1 MGNLNEAMSVQ
12 NLIDIVAFLH
22 ERYETAKSKTE

>member
-1 MGNLNEAMSVQ
+1 MATPMSVQ

-22 ERYETAKSKTE
+22 ERYQTAKSKTQ